1 MTTIPRQLV
10 QPGATSKQ
18 VGDAL
23 GRLIATARKNSIN
36 ANQHEMKT
44 DKELGV
50 MASPRIGGGEGV
62 STPAHKP
69 SPFPWREG
77 KDGNDIVDANGD
89 LVTVTCEEITVSD
102 YDRILACV
110 NAMAGMDDPQKEIR
124 EMVEHCKKMTE
135 AIKGADY
142 ALRKSLKYIMGIP
155 AIGSDMECEA
165 MDDAHQALA
174 KLKPFVK

>member
-1 MTTIPRQLV
+1 
-10 QPGATSKQ
+10 
-18 VGDAL
+18 
-23 GRLIATARKNSIN
+23 
-36 ANQHEMKT
+36 MKT

-110 NAMAGMDDPQKEIR
+110 NAMAGMDDPEKEIR